1 MKMKMIEE
9 RIDKLIEM
17 YQEYYEENCKI
28 IEKNKENLKWKLNN
42 GYEECAYSNAIAI
55 KEMDS
60 RNFLIK
66 SFIESLEY
74 AKIGETND

>member
-1 MKMKMIEE
+1 MIEE

-17 YQEYYEENCKI
+17 YQECYEENCEI
-28 IEKNKENLKWKLNN
+28 IKKNKENLNWKLNN

-55 KEMDS
+55 KEIDS
-60 RNFLIK
+60 KNFLIK

-74 AKIGETND
+74 AKIGERK